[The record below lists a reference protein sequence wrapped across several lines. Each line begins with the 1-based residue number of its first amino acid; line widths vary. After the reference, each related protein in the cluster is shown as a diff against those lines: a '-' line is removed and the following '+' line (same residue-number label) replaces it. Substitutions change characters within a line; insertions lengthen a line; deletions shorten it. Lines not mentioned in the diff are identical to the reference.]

1 MSPGDIFKRTEDKM
15 KNEAI
20 IYGKVIEKRNDIVK
34 LRNLEGF
41 SICQSEDIMNKFSIG
56 QTIKLLGEITFDD
69 EGYCLSNI
77 KAVEEVKKMEENYFN
92 GIGICKKI
100 NDEDCQVVF
109 IQDPYYEMNINTIKL
124 KKHHLN
130 KKVNKGSSLGMRGI
144 LHNREGCCSI
154 ELKFLSYLDKEENLV
169 ELEV

>member
-1 MSPGDIFKRTEDKM
+1 M

-20 IYGKVIEKRNDIVK
+20 IYGIVIEKSNDTVK
-34 LRNLEGF
+34 LKNLEGF
-41 SICQSEDIMNKFSIG
+41 SICQSEDILNKFSVG

-69 EGYCLSNI
+69 EGCRISNI
-77 KAVEEVKKMEENYFN
+77 KAVEEVEKMEENYFN
-92 GIGICKKI
+92 GIGICKKM
-100 NDEDCQVVF
+100 NEEECQVVF
-109 IQDPYYEMNINTIKL
+109 IQDPYHEMNINTFKL
-124 KKHHLN
+124 KEHHLN
-130 KKVNKGSSLGMRGI
+130 KKVNTGSSLGMRGI